1 MKRIFSI
8 LFMTFISVSIYAQS
22 QVELLLRDAKEFNA
36 AFLKGDFDAYVD
48 MTIPSVIEV
57 AGGKEVMVTNAKA
70 SYEMTTKSG
79 LAYESIEPLKPSKFM
94 FAGRDLQSILPQ
106 RIITKIGKT
115 KISQK
120 VYFLASSSDEGKTW
134 TFLNLEPYDTE
145 SIKTYVP
152 GYTGDVEIPVAE
164 QPELIEDK

>member
-1 MKRIFSI
+1 MKSIFSI
-8 LFMTFISVSIYAQS
+8 LFMTFISISIHAQS
-22 QVELLLRDAKEFNA
+22 QVELLLQDAKQFNA
-36 AFLKGDFDAYVD
+36 AFLKGDFDKYVD
-48 MTIPSVIEV
+48 MTIPSVIEI
-57 AGGKEVMVTNAKA
+57 AGGKEIMVTNAKA
-70 SYEMTTKSG
+70 SYEMVTKSG

-106 RIITKIGKT
+106 TIITKIGKT

-134 TFLNLEPYDTE
+134 TFLNLEPYDTA

-152 GYTGDVEIPVAE
+152 AYTGDIEIPTAE

>member
-1 MKRIFSI
+1 MKSIFSI
-8 LFMTFISVSIYAQS
+8 LLMTFISITIQAQS
-22 QVELLLRDAKEFNA
+22 QVELLLKDAKEFNE
-36 AFLKGDFDAYVD
+36 AFLKGDFDKYVD

-57 AGGKEVMVTNAKA
+57 AGGKEVMVTNARA

-106 RIITKIGKT
+106 TIITKIGKT

-134 TFLNLEPYDTE
+134 TFLNLEPYDTA

-152 GYTGDVEIPVAE
+152 SYTGDIEIPVAD
-164 QPELIEDK
+164 QPELIGDN

>member
-1 MKRIFSI
+1 MKSIFSI
-8 LFMTFISVSIYAQS
+8 LFITFVSISINAQS
-22 QVELLLRDAKEFNA
+22 QVELLLKDAKEYNA
-36 AFLKGDFDAYVD
+36 AFLKGDFNKYVD
-48 MTIPSVIEV
+48 MTIPSVVEV
-57 AGGKEVMVTNAKA
+57 AGGKEIMVDNAKA

-79 LAYESIEPLKPSKFM
+79 LVYESIEPLKPSKFM

-106 RIITKIGKT
+106 TFITKIGKT

-152 GYTGDVEIPVAE
+152 GYTGDMEIPAAE
-164 QPELIEDK
+164 QPVLIEDK

>member
-1 MKRIFSI
+1 MKSIFSI
-8 LFMTFISVSIYAQS
+8 ILITFISFSIHAQS
-22 QVELLLRDAKEFNA
+22 QVEMLLEDVKKFNE
-36 AFLKGDFDAYVD
+36 AFLKGDFDKYVD

-70 SYEMTTKSG
+70 SYEMTIESG
-79 LAYESIEPLKPSKFM
+79 LAYESIDPLKPSKFM
-94 FAGRDLQSILPQ
+94 FAGNDLQSILPQ
-106 RIITKIGKT
+106 VIITKIGET

-134 TFLNLEPYDTE
+134 TFLNLEPYDTA

-152 GYTGDVEIPVAE
+152 TYTGDIKIPTAD
-164 QPELIEDK
+164 QPELINNK

>member
-1 MKRIFSI
+1 MKNFFSI
-8 LFMTFISVSIYAQS
+8 LFLTFISLSIQAQS
-22 QVELLLRDAKEFNA
+22 QVELLLEDAKKFNE
-36 AFLKGDFDAYVD
+36 AFLNGDFDKYVD

-79 LAYESIEPLKPSKFM
+79 LTFESIDPLKPSKFM

-106 RIITKIGKT
+106 TIITKIGET

-134 TFLNLEPYDTE
+134 TFLNLEPYDTS
-145 SIKTYVP
+145 SIKTFVP
-152 GYTGDVEIPVAE
+152 SYTGDIEIPAAA
-164 QPELIEDK
+164 QPELIKNK

>member
-1 MKRIFSI
+1 MKNFFSI
-8 LFMTFISVSIYAQS
+8 LFMIFVSLSIHAQS
-22 QVELLLRDAKEFNA
+22 QVELLLKDAKEFNK
-36 AFLKGDFDAYVD
+36 AFLSGDFEKYIDL
-48 MTIPSVIEV
+48 TIPSVIEV
-57 AGGKEVMVTNAKA
+57 AGGKEVMVSNAKA

-79 LAYESIEPLKPSKFM
+79 ITFESINPLKPSKFM

-106 RIITKIGKT
+106 TIITKMGEN

-134 TFLNLEPYDTE
+134 TFLNLEPYDAA

-152 GYTGDVEIPVAE
+152 SYTGDIEIPAAHK
-164 QPELIEDK
+164 PELIENK

>member
-1 MKRIFSI
+1 MIFVSLSI
-8 LFMTFISVSIYAQS
+8 HAQS
-22 QVELLLRDAKEFNA
+22 QVELLLKDAKEFNK
-36 AFLKGDFDAYVD
+36 AFLSGDFEKYIDL
-48 MTIPSVIEV
+48 TIPSVIEV
-57 AGGKEVMVTNAKA
+57 AGGKEVMVSNAKA

-79 LAYESIEPLKPSKFM
+79 ITFESINPLKPSKFM

-106 RIITKIGKT
+106 TIITKMGEN

-134 TFLNLEPYDTE
+134 TFLNLEPYDAA

-152 GYTGDVEIPVAE
+152 SYTGDIEIPAAHK
-164 QPELIEDK
+164 PELIENK